1 MRFHWLQNVAFEDV
15 ANVGLW
21 ASQRGYDLTGTRL
34 YAGQALP
41 DLDKID
47 ALAIMGGPM
56 NIYQH
61 RDYPWLIAEK
71 RFIERAV
78 RLGVPTVGI
87 CLGAQ
92 LLADALGARVTQNRE
107 IEIGWF
113 EMTLTP
119 EADEMP
125 LAKALPERFLAFS
138 WHGDTFEI
146 PTGATRLVESE
157 ACANQAFVYAQHVLA
172 LQFHL
177 DYSAESIERMLAH
190 CGAELV
196 EASFIQTPTQ
206 ITANL
211 AKTEET
217 RARLF
222 TLLDAFFASRAGR

>member
-1 MRFHWLQNVAFEDV
+1 MRFHWFQNVAFEDA
-15 ANVGLW
+15 ANVGAW
-21 ASQRGYDLTGTRL
+21 ATQRGHDVTGTQL
-34 YAGQALP
+34 YAGQNLP
-41 DLDKID
+41 DLDDID

-61 RDYPWLIAEK
+61 RDYPWLTEEK

-78 RLGVPTVGI
+78 RLGVPTVGV

-92 LLADALGARVTQNRE
+92 LLADVLGAKVTQNRE

-119 EADEMP
+119 DATDVP
-125 LAKALPERFLAFS
+125 VAQALPERFMAFS

-146 PTGATRLVESE
+146 PAGATPLARSE
-157 ACANQAFVYAQHVLA
+157 ACANQAFVYAQNVLA
-172 LQFHL
+172 MQFHL

-190 CGAELV
+190 CGAELI
-196 EASFIQTPTQ
+196 EAPFIQSREQ

-217 RARLF
+217 CQRLF
-222 TLLDAFFASRAGR
+222 ALLDAFLGPASDR

>member
-1 MRFHWLQNVAFEDV
+1 MRFHWLQNVAFEDA
-15 ANVGLW
+15 ANVGVW
-21 ASQRGYDLTGTRL
+21 ATQRGHAVTGTQL

-41 DLDKID
+41 ELGEID

-61 RDYPWLIAEK
+61 RDYPWLIEEK

-92 LLADALGARVTQNRE
+92 LLADVLGAKVVQNQE

-119 EADEMP
+119 DAADVPVAEV
-125 LAKALPERFLAFS
+125 LPERFWAFS

-146 PTGATRLVESE
+146 PTGATPLARSE
-157 ACANQAFVYAQHVLA
+157 ACANQAFVYAQNVLA

-177 DYSAESIERMLAH
+177 DYSAQSIEKMLAH
-190 CGAELV
+190 GGAELTKGP
-196 EASFIQTPTQ
+196 FIQSPAE

-217 RARLF
+217 CQRLF
-222 TLLDAFFASRAGR
+222 ALLDAFFSAEPDR